1 MKNVIVFALG
11 GSRYAV
17 ELRWV
22 REVLTLGFVT
32 PVPGAP
38 PAIAGVFNLRGTVT
52 PVIDLVAA
60 LADEHAPSDHGR
72 AAPRKGD
79 GAVVI
84 EIETVVAALHV
95 SNVEEVST
103 LGENADGTM
112 LVDSHGRE
120 VPLVDCPDLI
130 RRVALVSS
138 AVRDPSAPEQ
148 EDEPRG
154 A

>member
-11 GSRYAV
+11 GSRYAI

-52 PVIDLVAA
+52 PVIDLLAA
-60 LADEHAPSDHGR
+60 LAADESASEAER
-72 AAPRKGD
+72 SAPRKGD
-79 GAVVI
+79 GAIVLEVDA
-84 EIETVVAALHV
+84 VVAALCV

-103 LGENADGTM
+103 LEEKPGGTQ
-112 LVDSHGRE
+112 LVDSHGRS
-120 VPLVDCPDLI
+120 VPVVDCPELI
-130 RRVALVSS
+130 RRVAAVSS
-138 AVRDPSAPEQ
+138 SVRDPSALER
-148 EDEPRG
+148 EGESG
-154 A
+154 GS